1 MKSVLAHTRHRD
13 PSHSDKCAILLKLP
27 LPSLAACYWGPL
39 VTEVQEEESGS
50 GKKQSARIRFIEQFL
65 RQGQQGRLAGL
76 LLGQLDAFNRIA
88 TTFGH
93 DECETFC
100 ARYSERLRDILPPRT
115 PIIRLSE
122 RRFAVLVD
130 CDSMSKV
137 MDVAVALTEDNPPQL
152 EVGGDHFLVDVT
164 LGIAVFPS
172 HADDAATLF
181 RRAELA
187 LKEAR
192 EKELAYD
199 IYRPDATQQQAA
211 LWKFES
217 ELQSAVARGQ
227 LEVYYQPKVEIAS
240 QRVCGVEALVRWR
253 TESGNFVPASDFIPL
268 AEANGAIV
276 PLTWLVFERIVEQL
290 NHWEAIRTPFS
301 IAVNVSPQILS
312 HGDFLTRAKALKAA
326 LDERKMHLTIEL
338 TEDSLVQSD
347 ASTLASIDRLRKL
360 GVDLAIDDFGKGYSS
375 LTYLKQ
381 IPAAEIKID
390 KRFIGTVAV
399 DETDKQIVKTVI
411 ALAHA
416 LGMRV
421 VAEGV
426 DSAEA
431 IAAIG
436 ELGCEMAQG
445 FYIGRPMRGD
455 LIVEW
460 IEHYAATTMRKTPVS
475 REWPEHARA

>member
-1 MKSVLAHTRHRD
+1 MGFPVAE
-13 PSHSDKCAILLKLP
+13 AQ
-27 LPSLAACYWGPL
+27 
-39 VTEVQEEESGS
+39 QEGGS
-50 GKKQSARIRFIEQFL
+50 SKKPNARIRFIEQFL

-93 DECETFC
+93 EQCDAFC
-100 ARYSERLRDILPPRT
+100 ARYSERLREILPPRT

-122 RRFAVLVD
+122 RRFAVLAD

-137 MDVAVALTEDNPPQL
+137 MDIAVTLTEDNAPQL
-152 EVGGDHFLVDVT
+152 EVGGDHFLVDLT
-164 LGIAVFPS
+164 LGIAVYPS

-192 EKELAYD
+192 ENELAFD

-211 LWKFES
+211 LWKFET
-217 ELQSAVARGQ
+217 ELQSAVSKGE
-227 LEVYYQPKVEIAS
+227 LEVYYQPKVDVATHG
-240 QRVCGVEALVRWR
+240 VCGVEALVRWR
-253 TESGNFVPASDFIPL
+253 TGSGNFVPASDFIPL
-268 AEANGAIV
+268 AETNGAIV
-276 PLTWLVFERIVEQL
+276 PLTWLVFDRIVAQL
-290 NHWEAIRTPFS
+290 DGWGALPEPFS
-301 IAVNVSPQILS
+301 VAVNVSPQILAHS
-312 HGDFLTRAKALKAA
+312 EFTTRVKALLTA
-326 LDERKMHLTIEL
+326 LDARKVGLTIEL
-338 TEDSLVQSD
+338 TEDSLVQGD
-347 ASTLASIDRLRKL
+347 ASTLASIERLRKL
-360 GVDLAIDDFGKGYSS
+360 GVELAIDDFGKGYSS

-399 DETDKQIVKTVI
+399 DKTDKQIVKTII

-431 IAAIG
+431 VAAVA
-436 ELGCEMAQG
+436 ELECEMAQG

-455 LIVEW
+455 LVPEW
-460 IEHYAATTMRKTPVS
+460 IAHYAAGAMRRSAVVHRLPDKAEKV
-475 REWPEHARA
+475 RRQ

>member
-1 MKSVLAHTRHRD
+1 MSGTQD
-13 PSHSDKCAILLKLP
+13 
-27 LPSLAACYWGPL
+27 
-39 VTEVQEEESGS
+39 ESGS
-50 GKKQSARIRFIEQFL
+50 GKRRSASLRFIEQFL

-93 DECETFC
+93 EHCETFC
-100 ARYSERLRDILPPRT
+100 TDYTERLREVLPPRT

-122 RRFAVLVD
+122 RRFAVLLD
-130 CDSMSKV
+130 CDSMSKI
-137 MDVAVALTEDNPPQL
+137 MDTAVALTEDNPPQI
-152 EVGGDHFLVDVT
+152 EVSGDTFFVDVT
-164 LGIAVFPS
+164 LGVAVYPS

-192 EKELAYD
+192 DNELSFD

-217 ELQSAVARGQ
+217 ELQNAVQ
-227 LEVYYQPKVEIAS
+227 QNELEVYFQPKVEIAER
-240 QRVCGVEALVRWR
+240 RVCGVEALVRWR
-253 TESGNFVPASDFIPL
+253 TQSGTFVPASDFIPL
-268 AEANGAIV
+268 AERTGVIVAI
-276 PLTWLVFERIVEQL
+276 TWFVFERIVKHLADWTEL
-290 NHWEAIRTPFS
+290 PKPFS
-301 IAVNVSPQILS
+301 VAVNVSPQVLA
-312 HGDFLTRAKALKAA
+312 HAEFTPRVKALKAA
-326 LDERKMHLTIEL
+326 LDECGFALTIEL
-338 TEDSLVQSD
+338 TEDSLVQGDES
-347 ASTLASIDRLRKL
+347 SLANIERIRKL
-360 GVDLAIDDFGKGYSS
+360 GIEFAIDDFGKGYSS

-381 IPAAEIKID
+381 IPANGIKID
-390 KRFIGTVAV
+390 KRFIGTIAV

-431 IAAIG
+431 LAVIG
-436 ELGCEMAQG
+436 ELGCETAQG
-445 FYIGRPMRGD
+445 FFIGRPMRGD
-455 LIVEW
+455 LVPDW
-460 IEHYAATTMRKTPVS
+460 ITQYLAAATSS
-475 REWPEHARA
+475 RLRILRAVPSIVVA

>member
-1 MKSVLAHTRHRD
+1 
-13 PSHSDKCAILLKLP
+13 
-27 LPSLAACYWGPL
+27 
-39 VTEVQEEESGS
+39 VQVSGTQDESGS
-50 GKKQSARIRFIEQFL
+50 GKRRSASLRFIEQFL

-93 DECETFC
+93 ERCEAFC
-100 ARYSERLRDILPPRT
+100 TEYTDRLREVLPPRT

-122 RRFAVLVD
+122 RRFAVLLD

-137 MDVAVALTEDNPPQL
+137 MDTAVSLTEDNPPQI
-152 EVGGDHFLVDVT
+152 EVSGDTFFVDVT
-164 LGIAVFPS
+164 LGVAVYPS

-192 EKELAYD
+192 DNELSFD

-217 ELQSAVARGQ
+217 ELQNAVQ
-227 LEVYYQPKVEIAS
+227 QNELEVYFQPKVEI
-240 QRVCGVEALVRWR
+240 QERGVCGVEALVRWR
-253 TESGNFVPASDFIPL
+253 TQSGTFVPASDFIPL
-268 AEANGAIV
+268 AERTGVIVAI
-276 PLTWLVFERIVEQL
+276 TWFVFERIVKHLADWTEL
-290 NHWEAIRTPFS
+290 PKPFS
-301 IAVNVSPQILS
+301 VAVNVSPQVLA
-312 HGDFLTRAKALKAA
+312 HAEFTPRVKALKAA
-326 LDERKMHLTIEL
+326 LDERGFGLTIEL
-338 TEDSLVQSD
+338 TEDSLVQGDES
-347 ASTLASIDRLRKL
+347 SLANIERIRKL
-360 GVDLAIDDFGKGYSS
+360 GIDFAIDDFGKGYSS

-381 IPAAEIKID
+381 IPATEIKID
-390 KRFIGTVAV
+390 KRFIGTIAV

-426 DSAEA
+426 DSAESLA
-431 IAAIG
+431 VVG
-436 ELGCEMAQG
+436 ELGCETAQG
-445 FYIGRPMRGD
+445 FFIGRPMRGD
-455 LIVEW
+455 LVPDW
-460 IEHYAATTMRKTPVS
+460 IAQYVATATSSRMRIL
-475 REWPEHARA
+475 RAVPSMVVG

>member
-1 MKSVLAHTRHRD
+1 MGSPVAE
-13 PSHSDKCAILLKLP
+13 A
-27 LPSLAACYWGPL
+27 
-39 VTEVQEEESGS
+39 QEDSGT
-50 GKKQSARIRFIEQFL
+50 GKRPNPRTRFIEQFL

-76 LLGQLDAFNRIA
+76 VLGQLDAFNRIA

-93 DECETFC
+93 EQCDAFC
-100 ARYSERLRDILPPRT
+100 SSYTDRLREVLPART

-122 RRFAVLVD
+122 RRFALLVD
-130 CDSMSKV
+130 CDSMSAI
-137 MDVAVALTEDNPPQL
+137 MDIAVALTENNPPQL
-152 EVGGDHFLVDVT
+152 TVGGDQFVVDIT
-164 LGIAVFPS
+164 LGIAVYPS

-192 EKELAYD
+192 EKELPFD

-211 LWKFES
+211 LWKFET
-217 ELQSAVARGQ
+217 ELQSAIAKGQ
-227 LEVYYQPKVEIAS
+227 LEVYYQPKVEIAPN
-240 QRVCGVEALVRWR
+240 RVCGVEALVRWR
-253 TESGNFVPASDFIPL
+253 MDSGNFVPASDFIPL
-268 AEANGAIV
+268 AETSGAIV
-276 PLTWLVFERIVEQL
+276 PLTWLVFDRIIAQL
-290 NHWEAIRTPFS
+290 ASWSALPESFS
-301 IAVNVSPQILS
+301 VAVNVSPQILS
-312 HGDFLTRAKALKAA
+312 HPEFTPRVKTLKAA
-326 LDERKMHLTIEL
+326 FDERKLKLTIEL
-338 TEDSLVQSD
+338 TEDSLVQGD
-347 ASTLASIDRLRKL
+347 ASSLASIERLRKL
-360 GVDLAIDDFGKGYSS
+360 GVELSIDDFGKGYSS

-381 IPAAEIKID
+381 IPATEIKID

-431 IAAIG
+431 VAAVA
-436 ELGCEMAQG
+436 ELECDMAQG

-455 LIVEW
+455 LVCDW
-460 IEHYAATTMRKTPVS
+460 MSHYSASARRGSVVRTWPDKPAERVRPGS
-475 REWPEHARA
+475 R

>member
-1 MKSVLAHTRHRD
+1 VAE
-13 PSHSDKCAILLKLP
+13 
-27 LPSLAACYWGPL
+27 G
-39 VTEVQEEESGS
+39 QEANGS
-50 GKKQSARIRFIEQFL
+50 GKKQDPRIRFIEQYL

-93 DECETFC
+93 EECDAFC
-100 ARYSERLRDILPPRT
+100 ARYAERLRSILPART
-115 PIIRLSE
+115 PIVRLSE
-122 RRFAVLVD
+122 RRFALLVPS
-130 CDSMSKV
+130 DSMTAV
-137 MDVAVALTEDNPPQL
+137 MDIAVALTEEHPPQL
-152 EVGGDHFLVDVT
+152 EVGGDQFVVDLT

-192 EKELAYD
+192 EKELAFD

-211 LWKFES
+211 LWKFET
-217 ELQSAVARGQ
+217 ELQSAVSKGQ
-227 LEVYYQPKVEIAS
+227 LEVYYQPKVELATH
-240 QRVCGVEALVRWR
+240 RVAGVEALVRWR

-268 AEANGAIV
+268 AETNGAIV
-276 PLTWLVFERIVEQL
+276 PLTWLVFDRITAQL
-290 NHWEAIRTPFS
+290 ADWETLPESFSVAI
-301 IAVNVSPQILS
+301 NVSPQLLG
-312 HGDFLTRAKALKAA
+312 HPEFTTRVKALKAA
-326 LDERKMHLTIEL
+326 FDQRKLKLIIEL
-338 TEDSLVQSD
+338 TEDSLVQGD
-347 ASTLASIDRLRKL
+347 ASSIASIERLRRL
-360 GVDLAIDDFGKGYSS
+360 GIELAIDDFGKGYSS

-431 IAAIG
+431 IAAIA
-436 ELGCEMAQG
+436 ELQCEMAQG
-445 FYIGRPMRGD
+445 FFIGRPMRGNLVPD
-455 LIVEW
+455 W
-460 IEHYAATTMRKTPVS
+460 IAHYAVTATTAARRAAVV
-475 REWPEHARA
+475 REWPEKAAARQP

>member
-1 MKSVLAHTRHRD
+1 M
-13 PSHSDKCAILLKLP
+13 
-27 LPSLAACYWGPL
+27 
-39 VTEVQEEESGS
+39 TEVQEENTT
-50 GKKQSARIRFIEQFL
+50 GKKQNARIRFIEQFL
-65 RQGQQGRLAGL
+65 AKGSKAGSLGL

-93 DECETFC
+93 DQCETFC
-100 ARYSERLRDILPPRT
+100 TKYSERLRDMLPPRT

-130 CDSMSKV
+130 CDSMSNV
-137 MDVAVALTEDNPPQL
+137 MDIAVILTEDNPPQL

-192 EKELAYD
+192 EKELAFD

-211 LWKFES
+211 LWKFET
-217 ELQSAVARGQ
+217 ELQSAVAKGQ
-227 LEVYYQPKVEIAS
+227 LEVYYQPKVELETN
-240 QRVCGVEALVRWR
+240 RVCGVEALVRWR
-253 TESGNFVPASDFIPL
+253 TDSGSFVPASDFIPL

-276 PLTWLVFERIVEQL
+276 PLTWLVFDRIVAQL
-290 NHWEAIRTPFS
+290 ASWNSLPESFS
-301 IAVNVSPQILS
+301 VAVNVSPQILAHS
-312 HGDFLTRAKALKAA
+312 EFTTRVKTLKAA
-326 LDERKMHLTIEL
+326 LDERKIKLTIEL
-338 TEDSLVQSD
+338 TEDSLVQGDES
-347 ASTLASIDRLRKL
+347 SLASIERLRKL
-360 GVDLAIDDFGKGYSS
+360 GVDLSIDDFGKGYSS

-381 IPAAEIKID
+381 IPAVEIKID

-431 IAAIG
+431 VAAIA
-436 ELGCEMAQG
+436 ELECEMAQG
-445 FYIGRPMRGD
+445 FFIGRPMRGD
-455 LIVEW
+455 LVPEW
-460 IEHYAATTMRKTPVS
+460 IAHYAATSTLRRETVV
-475 REWPEHARA
+475 REWPEQARH

>member
-1 MKSVLAHTRHRD
+1 MLMGF
-13 PSHSDKCAILLKLP
+13 P
-27 LPSLAACYWGPL
+27 
-39 VTEVQEEESGS
+39 VTEVQEETGS
-50 GKKQSARIRFIEQFL
+50 GKKQNARIRFIEQFL

-93 DECETFC
+93 EQCDAFC
-100 ARYSERLRDILPPRT
+100 AGYSERLREILPPRT

-130 CDSMSKV
+130 CDSMSTI
-137 MDVAVALTEDNPPQL
+137 MDIAVALTEDNPPQL

-164 LGIAVFPS
+164 LGVAVFPS
-172 HADDAATLF
+172 HADDAGTLF

-192 EKELAYD
+192 EKELAFD

-211 LWKFES
+211 LWKFET

-227 LEVYYQPKVEIAS
+227 LEVYYQPKVELKTR
-240 QRVCGVEALVRWR
+240 RVCGVEALVRWR
-253 TESGNFVPASDFIPL
+253 TDSGNFVPASDFIPL

-276 PLTWLVFERIVEQL
+276 PLTWLVFERIVVQL
-290 NHWEAIRTPFS
+290 GSWGSLPDAFS
-301 IAVNVSPQILS
+301 VAVNVSPQILT
-312 HGDFLTRAKALKAA
+312 HPEFTTRVKALLAA
-326 LDERKMHLTIEL
+326 LNARNLKLTIEL
-338 TEDSLVQSD
+338 TEDSLVQGD
-347 ASTLASIDRLRKL
+347 ASSLASIERLRKL

-431 IAAIG
+431 VTAVA
-436 ELGCEMAQG
+436 ELECEMAQG
-445 FYIGRPMRGD
+445 FFIGRPMRGD
-455 LIVEW
+455 LVPEW
-460 IEHYAATTMRKTPVS
+460 MEHYAASSTPRRARIV
-475 REWPEHARA
+475 RELPEQAHH

>member
-1 MKSVLAHTRHRD
+1 VS
-13 PSHSDKCAILLKLP
+13 
-27 LPSLAACYWGPL
+27 AA
-39 VTEVQEEESGS
+39 QDESGS
-50 GKKQSARIRFIEQFL
+50 GKRRSASIRFIEQFL

-93 DECETFC
+93 ERCEAFC
-100 ARYSERLRDILPPRT
+100 NAYAERLRDTLPART

-122 RRFAVLVD
+122 RRFAVLLD
-130 CDSMSKV
+130 CDSMSKI
-137 MDVAVALTEDNPPQL
+137 MDTAVSLTEDDPPQI
-152 EVGGDHFLVDVT
+152 EDSGATFLVDVT
-164 LGIAVFPS
+164 LGVAVYPS

-192 EKELAYD
+192 ENELSFD

-217 ELQSAVARGQ
+217 ELQAAVQQNQ
-227 LEVYYQPKVEIAS
+227 LEVYFQPKVAIAER
-240 QRVCGVEALVRWR
+240 RVCGVEALVRWR
-253 TESGNFVPASDFIPL
+253 TQSGAFVPAADFIPL
-268 AEANGAIV
+268 AERTGVIV
-276 PLTWLVFERIVEQL
+276 PITWFVFERIARHLDEWHNL
-290 NHWEAIRTPFS
+290 EKPFHV
-301 IAVNVSPQILS
+301 AANVSPQV
-312 HGDFLTRAKALKAA
+312 LTHPEFNQRVKALKAA
-326 LDERKMHLTIEL
+326 LDAKGLELTIEL
-338 TEDSLVQSD
+338 TEDSLVQGDDS
-347 ASTLASIDRLRKL
+347 SLQTLDRVRKL
-360 GVDLAIDDFGKGYSS
+360 GIGLAIDDFGKGYSS

-381 IPAAEIKID
+381 IPASEIKID
-390 KRFIGTVAV
+390 KRFIGTISV

-426 DSAEA
+426 DSGEA
-431 IAAIG
+431 LETIA

-445 FYIGRPMRGD
+445 FFIGRPMRGD
-455 LIVEW
+455 LVPDW
-460 IEHYAATTMRKTPVS
+460 IDNYLSAATNGRVRILLPGPAL
-475 REWPEHARA
+475 ELA

>member
-1 MKSVLAHTRHRD
+1 MGFPVAE
-13 PSHSDKCAILLKLP
+13 A
-27 LPSLAACYWGPL
+27 
-39 VTEVQEEESGS
+39 QEDSGS
-50 GKKQSARIRFIEQFL
+50 GKRQNARVRFIEQFL

-76 LLGQLDAFNRIA
+76 VLGQLDAFNRIA

-93 DECETFC
+93 EQSDVFC
-100 ARYSERLRDILPPRT
+100 AGYTDRLREILPART
-115 PIIRLSE
+115 PILRLSE
-122 RRFAVLVD
+122 RRFALLVD
-130 CDSMSKV
+130 ADSMTAI
-137 MDVAVALTEDNPPQL
+137 MDVAVGLTESNPPQL
-152 EVGGDHFLVDVT
+152 TVGGDQFGVDLT
-164 LGIAVFPS
+164 LGIAVYPS

-192 EKELAYD
+192 EKELAFD

-211 LWKFES
+211 LWKFET
-217 ELQSAVARGQ
+217 ELQSAVAKGQ
-227 LEVYYQPKVEIAS
+227 LEVYYQPKVQLAS
-240 QRVCGVEALVRWR
+240 NGVCGVEALVRWR
-253 TESGNFVPASDFIPL
+253 TDSGNFVPASDFIPL
-268 AEANGAIV
+268 AETNGAIV
-276 PLTWLVFERIVEQL
+276 PLTWLVFDRIVTQL
-290 NHWEAIRTPFS
+290 AGWGALPES
-301 IAVNVSPQILS
+301 LSVAVNVSPQILA
-312 HGDFLTRAKALKAA
+312 HPEFTTRVKTLKTA
-326 LDERKMHLTIEL
+326 LDVRKFKLTIEL
-338 TEDSLVQSD
+338 TEDSLVQGD
-347 ASTLASIDRLRKL
+347 ASSLASIEQLRKL

-399 DETDKQIVKTVI
+399 DETDRQIVKTVI

-431 IAAIG
+431 IAAIT

-445 FYIGRPMRGD
+445 FFIGRPMRGD
-455 LIVEW
+455 LVPEW
-460 IEHYAATTMRKTPVS
+460 MAHYDATATRRGSVA
-475 REWPEHARA
+475 REWPAKVCP